1 MKEAERSEPYWMQVN
16 KECKWE
22 KLFYFHPQSFIQHA
36 NGFRLEIYFSIKS
49 ASAQSV
55 YVDKSFST
63 VGVCDESGWDQLAN
77 HFKIQ

>member
-1 MKEAERSEPYWMQVN
+1 MKEGERSEPNWMQVN

-22 KLFYFHPQSFIQHA
+22 KLFIFHPPESFIQHA
-36 NGFRLEIYFSIKS
+36 NGCRLEIYFSIKS

-55 YVDKSFST
+55 YVDKSFSES
-63 VGVCDESGWDQLAN
+63 VSGWDQLAN